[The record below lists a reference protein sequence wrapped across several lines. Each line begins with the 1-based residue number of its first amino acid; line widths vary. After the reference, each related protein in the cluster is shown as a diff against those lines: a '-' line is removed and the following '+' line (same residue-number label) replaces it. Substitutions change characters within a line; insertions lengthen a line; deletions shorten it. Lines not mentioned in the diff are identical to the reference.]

1 MKLKITESE
10 IRNIVNEE
18 LLKDALNKTIK
29 EQKWPSYTA
38 YLLAE
43 ILMLEYSAEVEKTG
57 KEMNLDEQELAE
69 WVTENAK
76 AYDLPAAD
84 VQEAKEILGQSKGA
98 GQPSTGEG
106 LGGFLKAFAQPYKN
120 IWQAYTNVTQSMANA
135 TDPNMKK
142 QAPAAAQAAEVI
154 PEPEEVIQQAKADPG
169 GTDELLRK
177 ILALLQKADKAVD
190 LPGGMEQK
198 VDQAVDGLEDVAGE
212 LDAEAPAGTPE
223 AEGTGGEGGAGAPT
237 VSVFKGKGGKG
248 LQSFLDRSKSGVP
261 GKVYGAILK
270 HVANNL
276 KAQGVTVTESVLD
289 DVQGWMWYGLAE
301 DAYRAEHGQQ
311 ALIELL
317 DTSGAGSPDEDAS
330 RAARNKADAEGAA
343 SGEAVIQIYKG
354 KKGKGLQSWMDIN
367 KGKLGIDDTAV
378 KVLLMTV
385 EDWAK
390 ANGLR
395 VENMSHDKL
404 SKIIPEVV
412 KRHRVKK
419 LQEKINKLK

>member
-1 MKLKITESE
+1 MKLKISESQV
-10 IRNIVNEE
+10 RNIVNEE
-18 LLKDALNKTIK
+18 LLKNALNKTIK
-29 EQKWPSYTA
+29 EQKWPSYSA

-43 ILMLEYSAEVEKTG
+43 ILMLEYSAEVEATG
-57 KEMNLDEQELAE
+57 KEMNMQGEELAK

-76 AYDLPAAD
+76 AYDIPAAD
-84 VQEAKEILGQSKGA
+84 VQEAKEILGQSMDA
-98 GQPSTGEG
+98 GKPSTGEG
-106 LGGFLKAFAQPYKN
+106 LGGFLKAFAAPYKN

-142 QAPAAAQAAEVI
+142 QAPAAEKAAEVI

-177 ILALLQKADKAVD
+177 ILALLQKADQAVD

-212 LDAEAPAGTPE
+212 LDAEPPAGTPE
-223 AEGTGGEGGAGAPT
+223 AEGTGGEGEAGAPT

-276 KAQGVTVTESVLD
+276 KSQGVTVTESVLD
-289 DVQGWMWYGLAE
+289 DVQGWMWYGLVE
-301 DAYRAEHGQQ
+301 DAYRAEYGEA
-311 ALIELL
+311 ALLQELKG
-317 DTSGAGSPDEDAS
+317 DAEDFEDAM
-330 RAARNKADAEGAA
+330 AGKK
-343 SGEAVIQIYKG
+343 EAPAGGQEPVIQIYKG

-404 SKIIPEVV
+404 NKIIPEVV
-412 KRHRVKK
+412 MRHRVKK